1 MDTCKHC
8 NMQAELVKGVCV
20 HCEPMVKKMYRD
32 AARSLWYAKKGI
44 DQALLRWE
52 NRHNEGYMPYVGAR
66 STHDQG

>member
-32 AARSLWYAKKGI
+32 TARSLWYAKKGI